1 MGSSHAPDGRHAE
14 PATSGQ
20 PWWHRTT
27 VYHIYPRSFKDANGD
42 GIGDLR
48 GIAEELGYLQDLGV
62 ETLFIS
68 SFFQSPQQDLG
79 YDITDHLGIAP
90 EYGSR
95 EDVRRL
101 FDAIHARGMKVV
113 LDIVLN
119 HTSAQHPWFLASRS
133 LRQHPMRDFYI
144 WRAGRRPRGA
154 QPPNNWRSVLGSS
167 GWHYDE
173 ATEQWYF
180 ASFLPFQPDLNYR
193 HPEVRAR
200 MLDVVRGWLTAGAD
214 GLRLDLFHALHKDL
228 SFADN
233 PFSFRP
239 VPSPD
244 NPDGFFQRSRHTLNH
259 PDTLAFACELRRVVD
274 EFSDPPR
281 FLVGE
286 VFGDM
291 PTLRSY
297 CGEQHDGLHLVFLS
311 KSLTTRFSAGSFR
324 DLIREFE
331 AHFPKPLQPTWVF
344 GNHDRPR
351 LIERLGGDS
360 EKAKLVAALQLTARG
375 VPVIYYGDELGLP
388 HHELPLEGAL
398 DPVAAHFRFVPHW
411 LHATLRKRGILLNRD
426 SCRSPMPWHAGRHAG
441 FSSPNVARTW
451 LPIHPASSQINVA
464 SQERHP
470 SSLLACYRRLLALR
484 RGSNALSVGRLEL
497 GDLARNSDDVLYY
510 RRIHEHG
517 GAREVVHVALNF
529 SGREQA
535 FELATPLAELRSNLR
550 DKALASA
557 VRHMQPFE
565 ALIGFERNP

>member
-1 MGSSHAPDGRHAE
+1 
-14 PATSGQ
+14 
-20 PWWHRTT
+20 
-27 VYHIYPRSFKDANGD
+27 
-42 GIGDLR
+42 LR

-281 FLVGE
+281 VLVGE

-291 PTLRSY
+291 PTLRRY

-311 KSLTTRFSAGSFR
+311 KSLTARFSAGSFR

-351 LIERLGGDS
+351 LIERLGVDS
-360 EKAKLVAALQLTARG
+360 EKAKLLVALQLTARG
-375 VPVIYYGDELGLP
+375 VPVSFFGDELGLP

-411 LHATLRKRGILLNRD
+411 LHASLRKRGILLNRD

-464 SQERHP
+464 SQGRHP

-497 GDLARNSDDVLYY
+497 GDLGRNSDDVLYY

-517 GAREVVHVALNF
+517 GAREIVHVALNF

-535 FELATPLAELRSNLR
+535 FELAIPLAELRSNLR

-557 VRHMQPFE
+557 VRRMQPFE
-565 ALIGFERNP
+565 ALIGFERGP

>member
-1 MGSSHAPDGRHAE
+1 MGSSHAPSGRHAE

-119 HTSAQHPWFLASRS
+119 HTSAQHPWFFASRN

-154 QPPNNWRSVLGSS
+154 QPPNNWRSMLGSS

-200 MLDVVRGWLTAGAD
+200 MLDVVRSWLTAGAD
-214 GLRLDLFHALHKDL
+214 GLRLDLFHALYKDL

-259 PDTLAFACELRRVVD
+259 PDTLAFACELRRLVD

-291 PTLRSY
+291 PTLHRY
-297 CGEQHDGLHLVFLS
+297 CGEKHDGLHLVFLS

-331 AHFPKPLQPTWVF
+331 AHFPEPLQPTWVF

-360 EKAKLVAALQLTARG
+360 EKAKLLAALQLTARG

-398 DPVAAHFRFVPHW
+398 DPVAAHFRFVPRW

-441 FSSPNVARTW
+441 FSSPDVARTW
-451 LPIHPASSQINVA
+451 LPIHPASSQLNVA
-464 SQERHP
+464 SQERDP
-470 SSLLACYRRLLALR
+470 SSLLACYRRLLGLR

-535 FELATPLAELRSNLR
+535 FEFAAPVAELRSNLR

-557 VRHMQPFE
+557 VRRMQPFE
-565 ALIGFERNP
+565 ALIGFERSP

>member
-1 MGSSHAPDGRHAE
+1 MGSSHAPDGGHAE
-14 PATSGQ
+14 PATCGQ

-331 AHFPKPLQPTWVF
+331 AHFPRPLQPTWVF

-360 EKAKLVAALQLTARG
+360 EKAKLLAALQLTARG

-441 FSSPNVARTW
+441 FSPPDVARTW
-451 LPIHPASSQINVA
+451 LPIHPASSQLNVA
-464 SQERHP
+464 SQERYP

-497 GDLARNSDDVLYY
+497 GDLGRNSDDVLYY

-535 FELATPLAELRSNLR
+535 FELATPVAELRSNLR

-565 ALIGFERNP
+565 ALIGFERSP

>member
-1 MGSSHAPDGRHAE
+1 MC
-14 PATSGQ
+14 GQ

-133 LRQHPMRDFYI
+133 VRQHPMRDFYI

-244 NPDGFFQRSRHTLNH
+244 NPDGFFQRCRHTLNH

-311 KSLTTRFSAGSFR
+311 KSLTTRFSAG
-324 DLIREFE
+324 
-331 AHFPKPLQPTWVF
+331 V
-344 GNHDRPR
+344 
-351 LIERLGGDS
+351 
-360 EKAKLVAALQLTARG
+360 
-375 VPVIYYGDELGLP
+375 
-388 HHELPLEGAL
+388 
-398 DPVAAHFRFVPHW
+398 
-411 LHATLRKRGILLNRD
+411 
-426 SCRSPMPWHAGRHAG
+426 
-441 FSSPNVARTW
+441 
-451 LPIHPASSQINVA
+451 
-464 SQERHP
+464 
-470 SSLLACYRRLLALR
+470 
-484 RGSNALSVGRLEL
+484 
-497 GDLARNSDDVLYY
+497 
-510 RRIHEHG
+510 
-517 GAREVVHVALNF
+517 
-529 SGREQA
+529 
-535 FELATPLAELRSNLR
+535 
-550 DKALASA
+550 SA
-557 VRHMQPFE
+557 
-565 ALIGFERNP
+565 I

>member
-1 MGSSHAPDGRHAE
+1 MRSSHAPDGRHAE

-180 ASFLPFQPDLNYR
+180 ASFLPFEPDLNYR

-291 PTLRSY
+291 PTLRRY

-331 AHFPKPLQPTWVF
+331 AYFPKPLQPTWVF

-360 EKAKLVAALQLTARG
+360 EKAKLLAALQLTARG

-388 HHELPLEGAL
+388 HHELPLEGSL
-398 DPVAAHFRFVPHW
+398 DPVAAHFRFVPRW
-411 LHATLRKRGILLNRD
+411 LHAILRKRGILLNRD

-517 GAREVVHVALNF
+517 GAREVVHVVLNF

-535 FELATPLAELRSNLR
+535 FELATPVAELRSNLR

-557 VRHMQPFE
+557 VRRMQPFE
-565 ALIGFERNP
+565 ALIGFERSP